1 MSTAM
6 DPQFWFPHFYTNP
19 AIRFLSTSSR
29 WTVSGRLG
37 PDMSTKGK
45 APIDIRALLDAGQ
58 IRGAWAADENCLVTL
73 RELTQR
79 LPAASNAAFY
89 LTAQTDGLLVV
100 DIEPECPEHIAA
112 NLLALPGVLYAE
124 TSMSGRGYHLLTGLP
139 EDFWEYPAATSKR
152 VLREEHGWYEILLAH
167 WVTFT
172 RVPISEAIRSRAKKT
187 QLTSA
192 PFASIADL
200 YASLAE
206 VVRPVSAASSE
217 VSTSPRLPDIT
228 SGRQIVERTLAGAAP
243 RYKTLAH
250 FGGDHSRFEFSVLGV
265 LYREM
270 RSHLVRSGFVNRAT
284 YSEND
289 QAWLLYEAA
298 LEVLPGRPKHNERR
312 NGRPFLLDR
321 AAAMVAAE
329 SSAQ

>member
-6 DPQFWFPHFYTNP
+6 DPQSWFPHFYTNP
-19 AIRFLSTSSR
+19 AIRFLGTSSR

-37 PDMSTKGK
+37 TDTASKGK
-45 APIDIRALLDAGQ
+45 APIDVRALLDSGQ
-58 IRGAWAADENCLVTL
+58 VRGARATDESCLVTL
-73 RELTQR
+73 SELTQK

-89 LTAQTDGLLVV
+89 LMAQTDGLLVI
-100 DIEPECPEHIAA
+100 DIEPGCPDDVAT

-139 EDFWEYPAATSKR
+139 RDFWEYPVATSKR

-172 RVPISEAIRSRAKKT
+172 RMPISEATMARART
-187 QLTSA
+187 TDLTSA
-192 PFASIADL
+192 PFTSVADL
-200 YASLAE
+200 YASMAKAA
-206 VVRPVSAASSE
+206 RPVSAPSTD
-217 VSTSPRLPDIT
+217 VSTSTRLPDIT
-228 SGRQIVERTLAGAAP
+228 SGRQIVDRTLAGAAP
-243 RYKTLAH
+243 RYKTLEH
-250 FGGDHSRFEFSVLGV
+250 FDGDHSRFEFSVLGV
-265 LYREM
+265 LHREM
-270 RSHLVRSGFVNRAT
+270 RGHLVRSGFVNRAM

-298 LEVLPGRPKHNERR
+298 LEVLPHRPKHNERR
-312 NGRPFLLDR
+312 NDRPFLLDR

-329 SSAQ
+329 ASR